1 MNYAIL
7 ILAILLAPLLPI
19 LAPLLYFWA
28 RARHNKVP
36 MLGGLTGQEVAQ
48 VIMNANGLTA
58 VKLGQ
63 ATPFTGDHFDPTKNE
78 VNLLAGNAQGRTVY
92 AVAVAAHEVGH
103 ALQMRDGYRW
113 FTLWLKL
120 APWVAI
126 ASVLFQCFGF
136 FWALRYPF
144 LLFVAIGI
152 YVLHFIFAIITLP
165 VEYDA
170 SRRGLTELDRLGLL
184 KTPEERSAA
193 RTVLLAA
200 GLTYV
205 AYAVMSLFVVV
216 ALVLFAFFTSK
227 SRERA

>member
-1 MNYAIL
+1 MNYVIL

-36 MLGGLTGQEVAQ
+36 TLGGLTGQEVAQ
-48 VIMNANGLTA
+48 AIMDANGLTA

-113 FTLWLKL
+113 FTLWLKM

-126 ASVLFQCFGF
+126 ASFLFQCFGF

-152 YVLHFIFAIITLP
+152 YVLHFVFAIITLP

-170 SRRGLTELDRLGLL
+170 SRRGLAELDRLGLL

-216 ALVLFAFFTSK
+216 ALVLFAVFTSK

>member
-1 MNYAIL
+1 MNYVIL